1 MPTPLNVSHCHLGNK
16 CCLNVDQM
24 WIFEIFAENVSF
36 EYLIIYMAQKPLENE
51 NFKEEPKFS
60 IWGGILTS

>member
-1 MPTPLNVSHCHLGNK
+1 MLTK
-16 CCLNVDQM
+16 CGFLKFLQK
-24 WIFEIFAENVSF
+24 NVSF